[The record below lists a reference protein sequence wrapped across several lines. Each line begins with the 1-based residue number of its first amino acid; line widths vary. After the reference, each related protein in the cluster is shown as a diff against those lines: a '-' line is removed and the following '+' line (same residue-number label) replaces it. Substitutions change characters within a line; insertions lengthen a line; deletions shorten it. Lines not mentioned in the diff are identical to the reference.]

1 MYTSKSYMVMI
12 MKEKYK
18 RMYASVLYVCIVAA
32 FSLGVVA
39 GMLVTAHSYDEA
51 FESGYY
57 MMAKD

>member
-1 MYTSKSYMVMI
+1 
-12 MKEKYK
+12 MKKK
-18 RMYASVLYVCIVAA
+18 ITRMYASVLYVCIVTA

-57 MMAKD
+57 LMSED